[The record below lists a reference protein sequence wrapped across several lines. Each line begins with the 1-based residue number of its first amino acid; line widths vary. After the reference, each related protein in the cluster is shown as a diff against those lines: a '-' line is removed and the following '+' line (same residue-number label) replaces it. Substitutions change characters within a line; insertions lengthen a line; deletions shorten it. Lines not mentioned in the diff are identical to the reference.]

1 MLQVYAF
8 LASGEGKHCGRRRKP
23 WRPGTNDPVNG
34 AALGTLGFCLIFN
47 LRKKYIAVSTVGGFL
62 CWGIFLLLQGQGWS
76 IFVST
81 LVTAVL
87 VGMYGELFAYLL
99 KVPTTI
105 LFTLACV
112 PLIPGKNLYYSVL
125 AYFLRLDCF

>member
-1 MLQVYAF
+1 MQTGL
-8 LASGEGKHCGRRRKP
+8 
-23 WRPGTNDPVNG
+23 
-34 AALGTLGFCLIFN
+34 
-47 LRKKYIAVSTVGGFL
+47 
-62 CWGIFLLLQGQGWS
+62 FLLLQGQGWS

-125 AYFLRLDCF
+125 AIISSDWTAFKNNIVLLILYAVGIALGLAMVVELEQIIKKGRG